1 MIKAG
6 ALFYAIVISLIIAIT
21 SSALIMAA
29 YLSRI
34 QYENF
39 EIRRQLSLNADSGI
53 KLLLSKQS
61 LVELNQ
67 QKTIDLFN
75 KGIDS
80 VILIRKL
87 WGAYEI
93 VISKAIFKNSTSVR
107 TAQVGFYPD
116 SDHLYSLH
124 LSDKDKPLAL
134 CGNTIIKGP
143 AFLPKAGVKR
153 AYIEGQSFSRSLLIE
168 GEIKQSDRTLPKFN
182 AELIENIKTVFFNK
196 SITNNDSV
204 LNIKSELTG
213 DSLNNSFENKTLV
226 FSSSVPIL
234 ISDGMY
240 SGNIAVISD
249 KQITVTSSALLKDV
263 LLFAPKIII
272 EKKFRGNLQ
281 VFASDSISIG
291 EEVTLTYPSVI
302 GLISNNKPTST
313 SIIVLNKGDTIM
325 GSVFIIKNENDVM
338 EQTRLLISEEAVIFG
353 QVYSNGYVDLK
364 GTINGSL
371 MCDNIMLSTA
381 SSVYENHL
389 LNAVIDVSKLPEHY
403 TGINLVE
410 ESTVKKIVKWLN

>member
-21 SSALIMAA
+21 SSALILSA

-39 EIRRQLSLNADSGI
+39 EVKRQLNLNADSGL

-93 VISKAIFKNSTSVR
+93 VISKAIFKNSTSIR

-134 CGNTIIKGP
+134 CGNTLIKGL

-182 AELIENIKTVFFNK
+182 TELIENIKTIFFSK
-196 SITNNDSV
+196 SITNNDSI
-204 LNIKSELTG
+204 LNIKDELTG
-213 DSLNNSFENKTLV
+213 DTLNNSFQKKTLV
-226 FSSSVPIL
+226 FSSSVPII

-249 KQITVTSSALLKDV
+249 KQITVTSNVLLKDV

-281 VFASDSISIG
+281 LFASDSISIG
-291 EEVTLTYPSVI
+291 EDVTLTYPSVI
-302 GLISNNKPTST
+302 GLISNNKPTGT
-313 SIIVLNKGDTIM
+313 SIIVLNNGDTVM
-325 GSVFIIKNENDVM
+325 GSVFIVKNESVTM
-338 EQTRLLISEEAVIFG
+338 EQTRLLISEKAIVFG

-389 LNAVIDVSKLPEHY
+389 LNAVIDVTKLPEHY

-410 ESTVKKIVKWLN
+410 ESMVKKVVKWLN

>member
-39 EIRRQLSLNADSGI
+39 EIKRQLNLNADSGI

-61 LVELNQ
+61 LVALNEE
-67 QKTIDLFN
+67 KTIDLFN

-93 VISKAIFKNSTSVR
+93 VISKATFKNSTSVR

-134 CGNTIIKGP
+134 CGNTLIKGP

-168 GEIKQSDRTLPKFN
+168 GEVKQSEKTLPKFN
-182 AELIENIKTVFFNK
+182 PELIENIQAVFFKK
-196 SITNNDSV
+196 SLSDNDSI
-204 LNIKSELTG
+204 LSIKNELIG
-213 DSLNNSFENKTLV
+213 DTLSNSFQNKTLV
-226 FSSSVPIL
+226 FSSVVPII
-234 ISDGMY
+234 ISNGMY
-240 SGNIAVISD
+240 SGNIAVISE
-249 KQITVTSSALLKDV
+249 KQITVSSNALLKDV

-272 EKKFRGNLQ
+272 EKKFRGNVQ
-281 VFASDSISIG
+281 VFASDSISIA

-302 GLISNNKPTST
+302 GLISNNKPTGT
-313 SIIVLNKGDTIM
+313 SIIVLNKSDTIL
-325 GSVFIIKNENDVM
+325 GSVFIIKNENNITG
-338 EQTRLLISEEAVIFG
+338 QARLLISEEAVIYG

-389 LNAVIDVSKLPEHY
+389 LNAVIDLSKLPEHY